1 MKSEARLVP
10 DAAQHGSHQDR
21 GGRLAERGRRWHRD
35 LPEAFQEPGVLTF
48 IAAQLAWRQGKPT
61 PVMPAGMTSEKLSAL
76 LDRLRNPRIRN
87 AVVME
92 LSVPTRRRAWP

>member
-1 MKSEARLVP
+1 MT
-10 DAAQHGSHQDR
+10 
-21 GGRLAERGRRWHRD
+21 ERGRRWHRD

-48 IAAQLAWRQGKPT
+48 IAAQLAWREGQPP

-87 AVVME
+87 AVVTE
-92 LSVPTRRRAWP
+92 LMVPPRSRAWP